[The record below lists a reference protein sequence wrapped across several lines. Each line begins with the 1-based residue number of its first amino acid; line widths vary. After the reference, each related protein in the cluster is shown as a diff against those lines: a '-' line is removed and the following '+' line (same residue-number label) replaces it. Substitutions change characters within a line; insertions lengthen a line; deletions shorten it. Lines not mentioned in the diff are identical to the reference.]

1 MLDIKRMKDIRVAK
15 GLSQI
20 EMAIIVG
27 VTANTYRNWELGANL
42 PSEENLIKLEQKIN
56 QMLNEEKKE
65 G

>member
-1 MLDIKRMKDIRVAK
+1 MLDIKKMKETRIAK

-20 EMAIIVG
+20 EMAIIIG

-42 PSEENLIKLEQKIN
+42 PSEENLVKLEQKLS
-56 QMLNEEKKE
+56 QMLKIEK